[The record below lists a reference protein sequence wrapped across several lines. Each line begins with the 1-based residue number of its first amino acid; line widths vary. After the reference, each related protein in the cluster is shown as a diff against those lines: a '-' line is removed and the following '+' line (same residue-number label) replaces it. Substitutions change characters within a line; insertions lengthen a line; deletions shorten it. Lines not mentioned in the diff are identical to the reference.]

1 MQPCIRR
8 RLLLALVTLV
18 GVSWLMFG
26 ILWLI
31 PGDVAIAILGE
42 GATAER
48 IAVLREQ
55 MGLNDP
61 WYGQYGRWATDMARG
76 HWGTSRFIA
85 NKSVKDLIVEH
96 DPVTVN
102 LAVYPMTIAV
112 LIGIMLGTLSGI
124 WSATWLDY
132 VCRVFS
138 VTGLSV
144 PVFWWGMMLL
154 LSLVRVFAWTPEL
167 VWMNPWHDVW
177 GNLRQMF
184 WPAVTLGYFQVAF
197 IARMTRSSL
206 LDVLVED
213 DIRTARAQGLRERM
227 VVMKHALRHVVIPL
241 VTIGSLQFVALLG
254 GVVVTERVLH
264 LKGRGTL
271 LVHGVI
277 NHDDPLVQTMILMCA
292 GLVIVANLLTDMLS
306 GWLDPR
312 IRDHE
317 ATVGGHL
324 AHESRLCSTSRFPD
338 SPADVGA
345 PLQDHRALFPA

>member
-112 LIGIMLGTLSGI
+112 LIGITLGTLSGI

-138 VTGLSV
+138 VTGVVELFCNVHREMVAYIVVV
-144 PVFWWGMMLL
+144 PGRAF
-154 LSLVRVFAWTPEL
+154 
-167 VWMNPWHDVW
+167 
-177 GNLRQMF
+177 
-184 WPAVTLGYFQVAF
+184 AVTATDGKF
-197 IARMTRSSL
+197 
-206 LDVLVED
+206 E
-213 DIRTARAQGLRERM
+213 
-227 VVMKHALRHVVIPL
+227 
-241 VTIGSLQFVALLG
+241 LLG
-254 GVVVTERVLH
+254 VPPGKHRLVVWDRFTRPRAREMQIMSAAPR
-264 LKGRGTL
+264 
-271 LVHGVI
+271 
-277 NHDDPLVQTMILMCA
+277 PL
-292 GLVIVANLLTDMLS
+292 
-306 GWLDPR
+306 
-312 IRDHE
+312 
-317 ATVGGHL
+317 
-324 AHESRLCSTSRFPD
+324 STAKR
-338 SPADVGA
+338 
-345 PLQDHRALFPA
+345 